1 MAHKTDGGT
10 GGKTD
15 GRVVRGEQTRRLI
28 LERAMAIASS
38 EGLEGLSIGRLAA
51 DLALSKSGIFAHFG
65 SKEELQ
71 LATLRA
77 ARRVFTE
84 RVVLPAQQVADGL
97 ARAEALIDNWLDYVA
112 EGVFPGGCIVYSVT
126 AEFDSRPGRV
136 HDAVAKDLS
145 DWRAHLA
152 DTLRAAVRTGE
163 LPDDADPDQLAFEL
177 SAFIWQAVGD
187 SALHGSRVPLDRA
200 RRAAATRLHHA
211 ARPPV
216 L

>member
-1 MAHKTDGGT
+1 M
-10 GGKTD
+10 
-15 GRVVRGEQTRRLI
+15 RGEHTRGLI

-51 DLALSKSGIFAHFG
+51 DLSLSKSGLFAHFG

-71 LATLRA
+71 LATVRA
-77 ARRVFTE
+77 ARRVFTA
-84 RVVLPAQQVADGL
+84 RVILPAQQAPDGL
-97 ARAEALIDNWLDYVA
+97 ARTEALIDNWLDYVA
-112 EGVFPGGCIVYSVT
+112 EGVFPGGCIVYSVA

-136 HDAVAKDLS
+136 HDAIAKDMS

-152 DTLRAAVRTGE
+152 DTLRAAIRNGE
-163 LPDDADPDQLAFEL
+163 LPDESDPDQLAFEL

-187 SALHGSRVPLDRA
+187 AALHGSATPLIRA

-211 ARPPV
+211 AHPART
-216 L
+216 